1 MSLGADR
8 RNNIFPHGQEEKQNR
23 KHKSM
28 QNQTHQFDMDFST
41 FKICVNNKQILR
53 NCGSAK
59 SDVSRSKTRLLGGQL
74 VSKM

>member
-28 QNQTHQFDMDFST
+28 QNQTHQF
-41 FKICVNNKQILR
+41 KICVNNQQILR